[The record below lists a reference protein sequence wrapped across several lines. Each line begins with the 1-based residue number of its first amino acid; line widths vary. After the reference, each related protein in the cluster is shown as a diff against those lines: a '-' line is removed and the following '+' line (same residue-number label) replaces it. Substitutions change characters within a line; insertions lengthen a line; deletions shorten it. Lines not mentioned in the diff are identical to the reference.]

1 MSQSERTRSSTME
14 DMTLILGDSLD
25 EHPCELDP
33 LTESEPATT
42 ATFSVSYYDDS
53 TDRVTINDLVVT
65 HRIYSHAT
73 AEQHQENMLG
83 NNAMSDSVASSTP
96 LQYTGLMLAESKA
109 GLNEER

>member
-1 MSQSERTRSSTME
+1 ME